1 MSKRLAIL
9 VLLVAGTAAAGTA
22 LTRRSAAPGTQFESN
37 TELAAI
43 IERVR
48 PNNIVLHPILT
59 GKMASPLSVIES
71 GSLEHPTKA
80 IHATWARARAAVAR
94 FARTMHEGGGEPATA
109 YTSAPCGPWREVGR
123 KAVEGS
129 DDTAPRSVRDLC
141 DH

>member
-1 MSKRLAIL
+1 MSKRLVIL
-9 VLLVAGTAAAGTA
+9 VMLVAGTAAAGTA
-22 LTRRSAAPGTQFESN
+22 MTRRSEAPGTRFESN
-37 TELAAI
+37 TELAAV

-48 PNNIVLHPILT
+48 PNNIVLHPILA
-59 GKMASPLSVIES
+59 GKVASPLSVIEP
-71 GSLEHPTKA
+71 GSLEHPRNA

-94 FARTMHEGGGEPATA
+94 LTSAMRERGGDPATA
-109 YTSAPCGPWREVGR
+109 YASAPCGPWREVGR